1 MIVTFDIA
9 NQQFDFYSDAD
20 WANQIAEWRDELEL
34 DMDNAQELDQ
44 YEVVEYMYGDE
55 MWFEA
60 IPNKF

>member
-60 IPNKF
+60 VPNKF

>member
-34 DMDNAQELDQ
+34 DMDDAQELDQ

-60 IPNKF
+60 VPNKF

>member
-44 YEVVEYMYGDE
+44 YE
-55 MWFEA
+55 W
-60 IPNKF
+60 

>member
-20 WANQIAEWRDELEL
+20 WANQLAEWRDELEL
-34 DMDNAQELDQ
+34 DVDNAQELDQ

-60 IPNKF
+60 VPNKF

>member
-20 WANQIAEWRDELEL
+20 WANQIAEWRNELEL

>member
-9 NQQFDFYSDAD
+9 NQQFDFYSEME
-20 WANQIAEWRDELEL
+20 WANQVADWRDELEL

-60 IPNKF
+60 VPNKF

>member
-20 WANQIAEWRDELEL
+20 WANQLAEWRDELEL

>member
-20 WANQIAEWRDELEL
+20 WANQLAEWRDELEL

-60 IPNKF
+60 VPNKF

>member
-9 NQQFDFYSDAD
+9 NQQFDFYSETEWAD
-20 WANQIAEWRDELEL
+20 QLAEWRYELEL
-34 DMDNAQELDQ
+34 DIDDAQELDQ

-60 IPNKF
+60 VPNKF

>member
-20 WANQIAEWRDELEL
+20 WANQIAEWKDELEL

-60 IPNKF
+60 VPNKF